1 MADRF
6 YGVPLGGTLP
16 VNVTEGAAT
25 GGAGAPI
32 ELRISDTVYTNKIQ
46 VLAAIE
52 AIKNFVQTKETSP
65 IA

>member
-32 ELRISDTVYTNKIQ
+32 ELRVSDTVWANKIQ
-46 VLAAIE
+46 VLAALE
-52 AIKNFVQTKETSP
+52 AVKDYLQTKETSP

>member
-6 YGVPLGGTLP
+6 YGVAIGGTLP

-25 GGAGAPI
+25 GGATLV
-32 ELRISDTVYTNKIQ
+32 ELRIPDTAYSNTMQ
-46 VLAAIE
+46 VLAALE
-52 AIKNFVQTKETSP
+52 AIKNYLQTKESRP

>member
-6 YGVPLGGTLP
+6 YGVARGGALP

-25 GGAGAPI
+25 GGAAAPV
-32 ELRISDTVYTNKIQ
+32 ELRISDTEYSNHMQ
-46 VLAAIE
+46 VMACIE
-52 AIKNFVQTKETSP
+52 AIKLYLETKETKP

>member
-1 MADRF
+1 VADRF

-25 GGAGAPI
+25 GGASAPV
-32 ELRISDTVYTNKIQ
+32 ELRISDTVYANKIQ
-46 VLAAIE
+46 VLAMLE
-52 AIKNFVQTKETSP
+52 AIKNYVQTKETSP

>member
-6 YGVPLGGTLP
+6 YGVPLGGSLP

-52 AIKNFVQTKETSP
+52 AIKNYVQTRETSP

>member
-32 ELRISDTVYTNKIQ
+32 ELRVSDTVYVNKIQ
-46 VLAAIE
+46 VLAALAAIE
-52 AIKNFVQTKETSP
+52 AYLQTKETSP

>member
-6 YGVPLGGTLP
+6 YGVARGGTLP

-25 GGAGAPI
+25 GGAAAPV
-32 ELRISDTVYTNKIQ
+32 ELRISDTEYSNPMQ
-46 VLAAIE
+46 VLAALKAIE
-52 AIKNFVQTKETSP
+52 LYLVTKETKP